1 MQKLSNGTAT
11 EVFGSTNAPT
21 VVLIH
26 GLGLC
31 REVWQWQVP
40 DIAKQFRVIIYDL
53 YGHAESS
60 APPQNPSLTLFSK
73 QLLAV
78 LDAFDAP
85 RAAIV
90 GFSLGGMIARRFA
103 QDHPDR
109 VSALAIL
116 HSPHKRTPEA
126 KRAILKR
133 VEQAKNEGSG
143 ATIEAAL
150 DRWFTRGYR
159 DANPD
164 IMELVRR
171 WVLANDIAIYHRN
184 YRVLA
189 DGIDEIIAPTPAIT
203 APTLVITGDED
214 FGNGPEMTQAIAKEI
229 SGAETLI
236 LRGLRHMA
244 LAEDP
249 NAVTLP
255 LIAFLEN
262 HLGTVTA

>member
-11 EVFGSTNAPT
+11 EVFGSTNVPT

-116 HSPHKRTPEA
+116 HSPHRRTPEA
-126 KRAILKR
+126 NRAILKR

-189 DGIDEIIAPTPAIT
+189 DGIDEIIGPTPAIT

>member
-1 MQKLSNGTAT
+1 M
-11 EVFGSTNAPT
+11 
-21 VVLIH
+21 
-26 GLGLC
+26 
-31 REVWQWQVP
+31 
-40 DIAKQFRVIIYDL
+40 
-53 YGHAESS
+53 
-60 APPQNPSLTLFSK
+60 
-73 QLLAV
+73 
-78 LDAFDAP
+78 
-85 RAAIV
+85 
-90 GFSLGGMIARRFA
+90 
-103 QDHPDR
+103 
-109 VSALAIL
+109 
-116 HSPHKRTPEA
+116 
-126 KRAILKR
+126 KR